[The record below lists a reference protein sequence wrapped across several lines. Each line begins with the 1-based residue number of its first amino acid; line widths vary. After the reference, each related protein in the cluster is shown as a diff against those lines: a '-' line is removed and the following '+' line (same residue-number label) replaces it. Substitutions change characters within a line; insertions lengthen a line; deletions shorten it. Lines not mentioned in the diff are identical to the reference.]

1 MSYPRRHSSAFRVS
15 TANLQ
20 AEQSPGHT
28 GIPGPGSRTTGRVG
42 GVGQSTCWGWWE
54 CSPPAAIPCRASP
67 PLLVSAVRLRRF
79 GRATPA
85 GVGGNAPPPPLG
97 KWLAGGSPAA
107 PWLPAKKTQRW
118 HSLLRHPCGMPQR
131 GRLRLGCRR
140 GPREMQAEHP
150 AWLPARAEP
159 PKLFGLS
166 SSLCHKQPPWGG
178 GNVPWLSLLC
188 PAASLGSL
196 SQPLQPAGLC
206 LGPALSPK
214 PAPKP
219 DLQPTA

>member
-1 MSYPRRHSSAFRVS
+1 MTSVSQAFFFSNSSTSMSYPRRHSSAFRVS

-85 GVGGNAPPPPLG
+85 GVGRNAPPPPLG

-118 HSLLRHPCGMPQR
+118 HSLLRHPCGM
-131 GRLRLGCRR
+131 
-140 GPREMQAEHP
+140 AP
-150 AWLPARAEP
+150 AWEAEARVQTWATGDAGRAP
-159 PKLFGLS
+159 GLA
-166 SSLCHKQPPWGG
+166 P
-178 GNVPWLSLLC
+178 
-188 PAASLGSL
+188 
-196 SQPLQPAGLC
+196 SQ
-206 LGPALSPK
+206 S
-214 PAPKP
+214 
-219 DLQPTA
+219 